1 MFGVPIGIVSG
12 LFAIFILLKIIGMV
26 LGEYLFDGIE
36 GILFGV
42 NAMPIIIS
50 AVLRFCYN
58 LSFCLCFS

>member
-50 AVLRFCYN
+50 VILRIYYN
-58 LSFCLCFS
+58 LPFSVCFS